1 MPIRLFDTVSQSLRD
16 FEPRVDGHVGM
27 YVCGPTVQS
36 SPHIGHLR
44 SALVYDLWRR
54 WFTHRGYTV
63 TLVRN
68 VTDIDDK
75 ILAVG
80 GSEEWWAL
88 ATRIEREF
96 STYAAALGI
105 LPPTIE
111 PRATGHIGDMV
122 HLIGRLID
130 RGHAYAADDETG
142 DVYFSVASWSD
153 YGQLTRQSPDDVET
167 DDLAPGRGK
176 KDARDFALWK
186 GRKDSEPETASWDS
200 PWGRGRPGWH
210 IECSAMATRYLGT
223 SFDIHGGG
231 LDLRFP
237 HHENELAQSRAAGDA
252 FATTWLHNGLVTMN
266 GHKMSKSVG
275 NVMLASD
282 LLANTDPTTAR
293 YFLLASHYRSTM
305 DVNDGSLAEA
315 AAAWDRIR
323 GFARRTR
330 ELVTATDIVPP
341 AFADALDDD
350 LAVPAALAV
359 LHDTVR
365 AGNTALDAGDSATA
379 AARANDVAAMLG
391 VLGLDHAGDSN
402 DAATTALGVLIDR
415 LIAERNRAREDK
427 DWATAD
433 RIRDDIDAAGIT
445 LEDGADTTRW
455 SING

>member
-80 GSEEWWAL
+80 GAEEWWAL

-122 HLIGRLID
+122 HLIERLID
-130 RGHAYAADDETG
+130 RGHAYAAGDESG

-167 DDLAPGRGK
+167 DDLAPERGK
-176 KDARDFALWK
+176 NDARDFALWK

-237 HHENELAQSRAAGDA
+237 HHENELAQSRAAGDE

-323 GFARRTR
+323 GFARRTS

-402 DAATTALGVLIDR
+402 DATTTALGVLIDR

>member
-1 MPIRLFDTVSQSLRD
+1 MPIRLFDTVTQSLRD
-16 FEPRVDGHVGM
+16 FEPRTPGQVGI

-54 WFTHRGYTV
+54 WFAYRGFTV

-75 ILAVG
+75 ILAIG
-80 GSEEWWAL
+80 GTEEWWSL
-88 ATRIEREF
+88 AARVEREF
-96 STYAAALGI
+96 ASHALVLGI
-105 LPPTIE
+105 LPPTVE
-111 PRATGHIGDMV
+111 PRATGHITDMIS
-122 HLIGRLID
+122 LIARLID
-130 RGHAYAADDETG
+130 RGHAYPAEDGTG
-142 DVYFSVASWSD
+142 DVFFSVASWPD
-153 YGQLTRQSPDDVET
+153 YGHLTRQSPDDVES
-167 DDLAPGRGK
+167 DGAADERGK
-176 KDARDFALWK
+176 KDSRDFALWK
-186 GRKDSEPETASWDS
+186 GRKSSEPETASWES

-223 SFDIHGGG
+223 AFDIHGGG

-237 HHENELAQSRAAGDA
+237 HHENEFAQSRAAGDE

-266 GHKMSKSVG
+266 GRKMSKSLG
-275 NVMLASD
+275 NVLLAAD
-282 LLANTDPTTAR
+282 LLAQTDPVTAR
-293 YFLLASHYRSTM
+293 YLLLAPHYRSTL
-305 DVNDGSLAEA
+305 DVHEGSVAEA

-323 GFARRTR
+323 GFAHRTAG
-330 ELVTATDIVPP
+330 LVTDTASVPA
-341 AFADALDDD
+341 AFAAAMDDD
-350 LAVPAALAV
+350 LALPTALAV

-365 AGNTALDAGDSATA
+365 AGNTAMDAGDEVA
-379 AARANDVAAMLG
+379 AGVYANEVAAMLT
-391 VLGLDHAGDSN
+391 VLGLDGSARAEG
-402 DAATTALGVLIDR
+402 ATTAALGVLVER
-415 LIAERNRAREDK
+415 LVAERNRARSDQ

>member
-1 MPIRLFDTVSQSLRD
+1 MPIRLFDTVTQSLRD
-16 FEPRVDGHVGM
+16 FEPRTPGEVGI

-54 WFTHRGYTV
+54 WFIYRGFTV

-88 ATRIEREF
+88 AARIEREF
-96 STYAAALGI
+96 ASHALALGI
-105 LPPTIE
+105 LPPTAE
-111 PRATGHIGDMV
+111 PRATGHITDMIS
-122 HLIGRLID
+122 LIARLID
-130 RGHAYAADDETG
+130 RGHAYAADDGSG
-142 DVYFSVASWSD
+142 DVFFSVASWPD
-153 YGQLTRQSPDDVET
+153 YGQLTRQSPDDVESDPDT
-167 DDLAPGRGK
+167 AERGK
-176 KDARDFALWK
+176 KDSRDFALWK
-186 GRKDSEPETASWDS
+186 GRKSAEPDTASWES

-223 SFDIHGGG
+223 AFDIHGGG

-237 HHENELAQSRAAGDA
+237 HHENELAQSRAAGDE

-266 GHKMSKSVG
+266 GRKMSKSLG
-275 NVMLASD
+275 NVLLAAD
-282 LLANTDPTTAR
+282 LLDQTDPATAR
-293 YFLLASHYRSTM
+293 YLLLASHYRSTM
-305 DVNDGSLAEA
+305 DIHDGSVAEA
-315 AAAWDRIR
+315 AAAWERIR
-323 GFARRTR
+323 SFADRTAER
-330 ELVTATDIVPP
+330 VTDGATVPA
-341 AFADALDDD
+341 AFAAAMDDD
-350 LAVPAALAV
+350 LALPAALAV
-359 LHDTVR
+359 VHDTVR
-365 AGNTALDAGDSATA
+365 AGNTAIDAGEDANVAS
-379 AARANDVAAMLG
+379 RANELAAMLA
-391 VLGLDHAGDSN
+391 VLGLDVSARAD
-402 DAATTALGVLIDR
+402 DAATDALGTLVER
-415 LIAERNRAREDK
+415 LVAERNRARAEH

>member
-1 MPIRLFDTVSQSLRD
+1 MPIRLFDTFSQALRD

-44 SALVYDLWRR
+44 SALAYDLWRR
-54 WFTHRGYTV
+54 WFTHRGYAV

-80 GSEEWWAL
+80 GSEDWWAL

-105 LPPTIE
+105 EPPTIE
-111 PRATGHIGDMV
+111 PRATGHIGDM
-122 HLIGRLID
+122 LRLIERLIE
-130 RGHAYAADDETG
+130 RGHAYPADDGTG
-142 DVYFSVASWSD
+142 DVYFSVASWPD

-237 HHENELAQSRAAGDA
+237 HHENELAQSRSAGDN

-282 LLANTDPTTAR
+282 LLANTDPITAR

-305 DVNDGSLAEA
+305 DVNDGSLGEA

-323 GFARRTR
+323 GFARRTSG
-330 ELVTATDIVPP
+330 LVNGSGSIPA
-341 AFADALDDD
+341 AFANAMDDD

-365 AGNTALDAGDSATA
+365 AGNTALDSSDTATA
-379 AARANDVAAMLG
+379 TERANEVAAMLE
-391 VLGLDHAGDSN
+391 VLGLDHSGDSN
-402 DAATTALGVLIDR
+402 DSATVALGALIDR
-415 LIAERNRAREDK
+415 LIAGRNRAREDK